1 MQLTSIDITDKNSPQ
16 PTEKGKK
23 VEEKEK
29 VPPPPTEEEKKA
41 ANRIFRF
48 WKRRKTLKKWWRAK
62 EESRN
67 NKKKR
72 FANGV
77 VMMQL
82 LIVVVC
88 FLMRWFFDIGLMRLN
103 LGIGLY
109 LTLLVWAV
117 TLSSNCQRQI
127 LLGLM
132 SSVFPWTYTS
142 AYDNSQLLV
151 LGTIFLHCF
160 LVVVLNTLL
169 KYMRNTLQHTYAS
182 DTHGISSRLSIKLF
196 AGFPIL
202 SILGISYISQRV
214 STKYTF
220 EELCKYMPG
229 AYFDKKYTRLDTIV
243 EGKWEN
249 CTEYIDLYKPVS
261 LVTVQDIALEQG
273 MKGFIG
279 RDIKER
285 FHTMELVEIT
295 LLLLTSQ
302 TLLRICRLTI
312 VDILNIRVSA
322 WELTLLLI
330 TLLRLITVFVIGSL
344 NLEWLSYSKLMQ
356 TSNFIYSLWFIF
368 NLITIIIII
377 KLVRD
382 ADIVVQIEKARD
394 KKRKPKK
401 KLKGSPTVTMILK
414 RRPRQSVMVHS
425 NRETTSIDDIV

>member
-1 MQLTSIDITDKNSPQ
+1 
-16 PTEKGKK
+16 
-23 VEEKEK
+23 
-29 VPPPPTEEEKKA
+29 
-41 ANRIFRF
+41 
-48 WKRRKTLKKWWRAK
+48 
-62 EESRN
+62 
-67 NKKKR
+67 
-72 FANGV
+72 
-77 VMMQL
+77 
-82 LIVVVC
+82 
-88 FLMRWFFDIGLMRLN
+88 
-103 LGIGLY
+103 
-109 LTLLVWAV
+109 
-117 TLSSNCQRQI
+117 
-127 LLGLM
+127 
-132 SSVFPWTYTS
+132 
-142 AYDNSQLLV
+142 
-151 LGTIFLHCF
+151 
-160 LVVVLNTLL
+160 
-169 KYMRNTLQHTYAS
+169 
-182 DTHGISSRLSIKLF
+182 
-196 AGFPIL
+196 
-202 SILGISYISQRV
+202 
-214 STKYTF
+214 
-220 EELCKYMPG
+220 
-229 AYFDKKYTRLDTIV
+229 
-243 EGKWEN
+243 
-249 CTEYIDLYKPVS
+249 
-261 LVTVQDIALEQG
+261 

>member
-16 PTEKGKK
+16 PTEKGEK

-72 FANGV
+72 FANGI

-142 AYDNSQLLV
+142 AYDNSQLIV

-160 LVVVLNTLL
+160 LVQKQEVKGNHL
-169 KYMRNTLQHTYAS
+169 KSH
-182 DTHGISSRLSIKLF
+182 SI
-196 AGFPIL
+196 
-202 SILGISYISQRV
+202 Y
-214 STKYTF
+214 
-220 EELCKYMPG
+220 
-229 AYFDKKYTRLDTIV
+229 
-243 EGKWEN
+243 
-249 CTEYIDLYKPVS
+249 
-261 LVTVQDIALEQG
+261 
-273 MKGFIG
+273 
-279 RDIKER
+279 
-285 FHTMELVEIT
+285 
-295 LLLLTSQ
+295 
-302 TLLRICRLTI
+302 
-312 VDILNIRVSA
+312 
-322 WELTLLLI
+322 
-330 TLLRLITVFVIGSL
+330 
-344 NLEWLSYSKLMQ
+344 
-356 TSNFIYSLWFIF
+356 
-368 NLITIIIII
+368 
-377 KLVRD
+377 
-382 ADIVVQIEKARD
+382 
-394 KKRKPKK
+394 
-401 KLKGSPTVTMILK
+401 
-414 RRPRQSVMVHS
+414 
-425 NRETTSIDDIV
+425 